1 MTAPFST
8 PGTRRVLLTVI
19 FLVARREILMRLRS
33 RVLLLG
39 TFAMVALVVAGVVG
53 ASLLGGSSGP
63 ARAMNVGFTGGSQ
76 TLGKAFSALATALG
90 QPVIVS
96 VVADDAAGES
106 QVAAGTLDVLVTG
119 PATSPTAVVNK
130 TPPPLVVAA
139 LERAVLAARLSAA
152 GLPPAAVI
160 SAVAGT
166 QVPVRSLQPAA
177 PARTANQIAGLGV
190 AILLMVTLALY
201 GILVA
206 QGVIEEKAT
215 RIIEILLATI
225 PPSGLLAG
233 KIVGIGLIGLL
244 QVTIVATAALI
255 AVAVTHLATIPALGG
270 AEVLGY
276 LMWFLLGFLLYAT
289 AYAAVASLVSRPEEV
304 QAAVTPISVFLG
316 VSYLLVI
323 LVALPNPSSP
333 IVTLLSLLPPFAPI
347 LMSVRMAGGDVALWQ
362 VGLALALMLV
372 SIPALIW
379 FAGRIYANS
388 VLRTGARVPIAEA
401 WRGR

>member
-8 PGTRRVLLTVI
+8 SGTRRVLLTVI

-63 ARAMNVGFTGGSQ
+63 TRAMNVGFTGGSQ
-76 TLGKAFSALATALG
+76 ALGQAFSALATALG
-90 QPVIVS
+90 QPVSVS

-106 QVAAGTLDVLVTG
+106 QVTAGTLDVLVTG
-119 PATSPTAVVNK
+119 SATSPTAVVNK

-152 GLPPAAVI
+152 GLPPAAVV

-323 LVALPNPSSP
+323 LVALPNPSSS